1 MAHGIGSF
9 PEDAMTQHHKR
20 RAAIIKQLDL
30 DMLKP
35 DGQEQAGSSSPTFS
49 LKTWIGTQARIRGG
63 DLFFMVDMPEG
74 NFYSLCLLC
83 LNTKIETF
91 LDNSNMFGFGW
102 VGELVCPCCHLP
114 LLVPFALRA

>member
-1 MAHGIGSF
+1 MAR
-9 PEDAMTQHHKR
+9 KR
-20 RAAIIKQLDL
+20 RRRE
-30 DMLKP
+30 MLQ
-35 DGQEQAGSSSPTFS
+35 DGPIHSGGHHLTSRHTLIRGWHMELAPS
-49 LKTWIGTQARIRGG
+49 LRMQGTQARIRGG